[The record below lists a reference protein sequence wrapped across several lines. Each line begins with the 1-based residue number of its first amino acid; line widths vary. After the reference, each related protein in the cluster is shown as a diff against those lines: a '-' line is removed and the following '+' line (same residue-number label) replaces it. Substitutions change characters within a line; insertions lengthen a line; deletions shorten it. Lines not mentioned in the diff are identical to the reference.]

1 MSSIPLLAQVNDAFE
16 DGDFTNNPVWVSSN
30 LSGNGYDFQVNAGE
44 LQSSGPSATTSL
56 SITTTAFTT
65 ISGFETT
72 WQFKVRYSQAPS
84 STNKVEIFLLSDQA
98 DLNSD
103 PQGYFIRLGE
113 GGSGDGI
120 DLFKTTSATA
130 IISDPNPSIFEGI
143 NVHVRVTRTAAGEW
157 LLEADATGG
166 DTFNTI
172 GTVTDTEFLSGTVF
186 GFKVYHTSTRNFDY
200 YFDDVV
206 ISQINTDNSAPTLT
220 SLAVINETEILLT
233 FDESLDPASAKNS
246 ANYALVGLANPIT
259 ATLTAPNEVRLTF
272 SAELANGDYTLEIFN
287 VEDLKGNAIATLAQ
301 DFNVFFPDA
310 PEFRDV
316 LITEIMADP
325 SPAVSLPDAE
335 FVELF
340 NKSSK
345 TFDLEGWKFSDA
357 STSVTLPT
365 FILEP
370 EAFVIICANANKP
383 LFEPYGHV
391 IGVSSLPSLNNTSDQ
406 ISLKYVDNLLIDSVA
421 YSNDWYAEEDKSDGG
436 YSLELIDVNNIC
448 GGANNWK
455 ATSSETGGTP
465 GEINSV
471 NDPLAGAATPSI
483 ISISVMGDQQIS
495 VLMSEPLDSTS
506 IEASNFQ
513 VDQGLIV
520 NNVSLNNDTLFLS
533 FESSIVPNTDYQ
545 LSIATISDCTGNTVG
560 FNNETFQLFV
570 NPEINYRDVIANEIM
585 ANPSEETSSPNVEFV
600 ELLNKSDKLINL
612 KGWKFTD
619 GSRTAVLPYYFL
631 NPSEFVVLTPAG
643 SQLLFD
649 SEVPVIGLSAFP
661 TLNNSGD
668 TLQLLTDAETKVDS
682 LAYSSSWYQ
691 STTKDDG
698 GFSLELIDENNTC
711 SISTNWIASVDNSGA
726 TPGNT
731 NSVRDIE
738 SGASLP
744 ELIAVT
750 TQNDNELSIEFSE
763 YIKPESIELGDFII
777 DPTIEISMI
786 SQEDNILTLQLSSNL
801 TPNLNYT
808 IAVSGVEDCT
818 GNSISPVTEEFL
830 LFENPNINYK
840 EVAINEIM
848 ANPSIE
854 TDVANAEYIE
864 LFNNSGKTINLQ
876 NWKIT
881 DKSRTA
887 SLPYYLLESD
897 EFVVLTDTQNEVE
910 FSTLENVIGLEAF
923 PTLNNSSDSLFL
935 IDENGST
942 IDSLAYSASWYRSS
956 IKDDG
961 GYSLELID
969 PANFCAEDLNW
980 IASEDETGGT
990 PGRVNSVHSQMP
1002 DNMGPQLE
1010 AAYGL
1015 SSDSIQLT
1023 FNEILDKESVYN
1035 ANYSLSDN
1043 LMVSEIVTVDIKTVY
1058 LILSDETPLISGK
1071 KYEVVVANLIDCPGN
1086 IINDQFNSA
1095 DLFLIEEAAVGDVL
1109 VNEILFN
1116 PRPNGVDFVEL
1127 VNTSNKYIT
1136 IKNWAIANGDLENDS
1151 LVINT
1156 TRVISSEHKVMEP
1169 QSYLALTSD
1178 NIILKDQYP
1187 KAMETA
1193 FIEMT
1198 ALPSFP
1204 NEEGLVAII
1213 NNKGVVHD
1221 YFAYSEDLHADI
1233 INDVDGVSLERISF
1247 EVSTQDDNNWMS
1259 AAASENFA
1267 TPGYLNSHVRNINPA
1282 LEGEITIEPKVI
1294 IPDGSGQRDFT
1305 TINYAFTQTG
1315 NVANVRV
1322 FDVQGREIKIIALN
1336 DFLSTEG
1343 FYTWDGSDN
1352 NGQRAKIGYY
1362 IVFFEVFNSSGE
1374 VNSFK
1379 EKVVIGSRF

>member
-1 MSSIPLLAQVNDAFE
+1 MAQVNDAFE
-16 DGDFTNNPVWVSSN
+16 DGDFTNNPVWSGDDGLFLVESGELRSNSSGAAAYYLSTPSTLAANAEWQLLFNLKFSTSGANYVDVYLMANNADLTAVTDAMFVRIGGTDDKIALYKKVGGVDTEIITSPNSIVNSSSN
-30 LSGNGYDFQVNAGE
+30 NPFR
-44 LQSSGPSATTSL
+44 
-56 SITTTAFTT
+56 IK
-65 ISGFETT
+65 IS
-72 WQFKVRYSQAPS
+72 R
-84 STNKVEIFLLSDQA
+84 DA
-98 DLNSD
+98 D
-103 PQGYFIRLGE
+103 
-113 GGSGDGI
+113 
-120 DLFKTTSATA
+120 DL
-130 IISDPNPSIFEGI
+130 
-143 NVHVRVTRTAAGEW
+143 W
-157 LLEADATGG
+157 LLEYDDG
-166 DTFNTI
+166 DLGTWTAA
-172 GTVTDTEFLSGTVF
+172 GTVTDNAINASTHF
-186 GFKVYHTSTRNFDY
+186 GILITQSSAASPIGNHF
-200 YFDDVV
+200 FDDIVA
-206 ISQINTDNSAPTLT
+206 Q
-220 SLAVINETEILLT
+220 EIG
-233 FDESLDPASAKNS
+233 FDETPPE
-246 ANYALVGLANPIT
+246 LAN
-259 ATLTAPNEVRLTF
+259 LEVLSSNQLRLTF
-272 SAELANGDYTLEIFN
+272 SEEIDQSTAETLTNYNITGSEVPILQTAMLTYINEVTLTFLESFANGNYSVEVSNLEDI
-287 VEDLKGNAIATLAQ
+287 KGNVIVQ
-301 DFNVFFPDA
+301 VVENFDVFFPDIPA
-310 PEFRDV
+310 FRDV

-357 STSVTLPT
+357 STSVNLPT

-391 IGVSSLPSLNNTSDQ
+391 IGVSSLPSLNNTADQ

-421 YSNDWYAEEDKSDGG
+421 YTNNWYADEDKSDGG
-436 YSLELIDVNNIC
+436 FSLELIDVNNIC
-448 GGANNWK
+448 GGANNWL
-455 ATSSETGGTP
+455 ASTSDTGGTP
-465 GEINSV
+465 GEINAV
-471 NDPLAGAATPSI
+471 DNPLAGTATPSI

-520 NNVSLNNDTLFLS
+520 NNVSLNYDTLFLS
-533 FESSIVPNTDYQ
+533 FESPIVPNTDYQ

-560 FNNETFQLFV
+560 FSNETFQLFV
-570 NPEINYRDVIANEIM
+570 NPEISYSDIIINEIM

-619 GSRTAVLPYYFL
+619 GSRTAVLPDYFL
-631 NPSEFVVLTPAG
+631 NPSEFVVLAPSTGA
-643 SQLLFD
+643 SMFD
-649 SEVPVIGLSAFP
+649 GAVPVIGLSAFP

-668 TLQLLTDAETKVDS
+668 TLQLLTDAEIKVDS
-682 LAYSSSWYQ
+682 LTYSSSWYQ

-711 SISTNWIASVDNSGA
+711 NISANWIASVDNSGA

-744 ELIAVT
+744 QLTAVT
-750 TQNDNELSIEFSE
+750 TKNESELSIEFSE
-763 YIKPESIELGDFII
+763 YIKPESIDLGDFVI

-786 SQEDNILTLQLSSNL
+786 SQEDNILMLQLTSNL

-840 EVAINEIM
+840 EVVINEIM

-864 LFNNSGKTINLQ
+864 LFNNSAKTINLQ

-935 IDENGST
+935 INENGST
-942 IDSLAYSASWYRSS
+942 IDSLSYSASWYRSS

-990 PGRVNSVHSQMP
+990 PGRINSVFSQMP
-1002 DNMGPQLE
+1002 DNMGPQLVS
-1010 AAYGL
+1010 AYGL
-1015 SSDSIQLT
+1015 SSDSIQLI
-1023 FNEILDKESVYN
+1023 FNEKLDEQSIYN

-1071 KYEVVVANLIDCPGN
+1071 KYEVVVANLTDCPGN

-1095 DLFLIEEAAVGDVL
+1095 DLFLIEESAVGDVL

-1127 VNTSNKYIT
+1127 VNTSNKYIS

-1151 LVINT
+1151 LVLNT

-1178 NIILKDQYP
+1178 NIMLKDQYP

-1193 FIEMT
+1193 FLEMS

-1213 NNKGVVHD
+1213 NNKGVMHD

-1259 AAASENFA
+1259 AASSENFA
-1267 TPGYLNSHVRNINPA
+1267 TPGYLNSQVRNVSPA

-1305 TINYAFTQTG
+1305 TINYTFTQTG

-1322 FDVQGREIKIIALN
+1322 FDVQGREIKRIASN